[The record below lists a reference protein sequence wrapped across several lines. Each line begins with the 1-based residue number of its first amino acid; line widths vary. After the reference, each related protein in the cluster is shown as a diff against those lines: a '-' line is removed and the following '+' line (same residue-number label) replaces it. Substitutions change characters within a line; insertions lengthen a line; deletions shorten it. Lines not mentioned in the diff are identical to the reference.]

1 MAEEIVEVPIDEP
14 QETVQ
19 ERGLS
24 SGLTPEASAPEGETA
39 LAREEIAQEAVPKAK
54 PRGRPKG
61 VKDAK
66 PRAKPKARAP
76 PPQPAEGSARRI
88 AARIPANPPSDSE
101 SSLDEATLHETTLM
115 HIMRGVQQYR
125 HTQKNQKSA
134 LYASWFGR

>member
-19 ERGLS
+19 E
-24 SGLTPEASAPEGETA
+24 APEGETA
-39 LAREEIAQEAVPKAK
+39 PAREEIAQEAVPKAK
-54 PRGRPKG
+54 ARGRPKG

-66 PRAKPKARAP
+66 PRAKTRARARP
-76 PPQPAEGSARRI
+76 RPPQPA
-88 AARIPANPPSDSE
+88 ARIPPSDSE
-101 SSLDEATLHETTLM
+101 SSLDEATLHEATLM

>member
-24 SGLTPEASAPEGETA
+24 SGLTPEASAPEGEA
-39 LAREEIAQEAVPKAK
+39 APAEIAQEAVPKAK
-54 PRGRPKG
+54 ARGRPKG

-76 PPQPAEGSARRI
+76 PPQPA
-88 AARIPANPPSDSE
+88 ARIPANPPSDSE
-101 SSLDEATLHETTLM
+101 SSLDEATLHEATLM

>member
-24 SGLTPEASAPEGETA
+24 SGLTPEASAPEGEA
-39 LAREEIAQEAVPKAK
+39 APAVIAQEAVPKAK
-54 PRGRPKG
+54 TRGRPKG

-76 PPQPAEGSARRI
+76 PPQP

>member
-39 LAREEIAQEAVPKAK
+39 PAREEIAQEAVPKAK
-54 PRGRPKG
+54 ARGRPKG

-66 PRAKPKARAP
+66 PRAKTKARAP
-76 PPQPAEGSARRI
+76 PRPPQP

-101 SSLDEATLHETTLM
+101 SSLDEATLHEATLM

>member
-24 SGLTPEASAPEGETA
+24 SGLTPEASAPEGETVPA
-39 LAREEIAQEAVPKAK
+39 ETTQEAVPKAK
-54 PRGRPKG
+54 ARGRPKG
-61 VKDAK
+61 IKDAK

-76 PPQPAEGSARRI
+76 PRPPQP

>member
-14 QETVQ
+14 QETAQ

-24 SGLTPEASAPEGETA
+24 SGLTPEASAPEGEA
-39 LAREEIAQEAVPKAK
+39 APAEIAQEAVPKAK
-54 PRGRPKG
+54 ARGRPKG

-66 PRAKPKARAP
+66 PRAETRARAP
-76 PPQPAEGSARRI
+76 HPQP

>member
-24 SGLTPEASAPEGETA
+24 SGLTPEASAPEGEA
-39 LAREEIAQEAVPKAK
+39 APAEIAQEAVPKAK
-54 PRGRPKG
+54 ARGRPKG

-66 PRAKPKARAP
+66 PRAKTKARAP
-76 PPQPAEGSARRI
+76 PRPPQPA
-88 AARIPANPPSDSE
+88 ARIPPSDSE
-101 SSLDEATLHETTLM
+101 SSLDEATLHEATLM

>member
-19 ERGLS
+19 ERGPS
-24 SGLTPEASAPEGETA
+24 SGLTPEASAPEGEA
-39 LAREEIAQEAVPKAK
+39 APAEIAQEAVPKAK
-54 PRGRPKG
+54 ARGRPKG

-66 PRAKPKARAP
+66 PRAKTKARASP
-76 PPQPAEGSARRI
+76 RPPQP

-101 SSLDEATLHETTLM
+101 SSLDEATLHEATLM

>member
-39 LAREEIAQEAVPKAK
+39 LAEIAQEAVPKAK
-54 PRGRPKG
+54 ARGRPKG

-66 PRAKPKARAP
+66 PRAKTKARAP
-76 PPQPAEGSARRI
+76 PRPPQP

-101 SSLDEATLHETTLM
+101 SSLDEATLHEATLM

>member
-66 PRAKPKARAP
+66 PRAKTKARAP
-76 PPQPAEGSARRI
+76 PRPPQP

-101 SSLDEATLHETTLM
+101 SSLDEATLHEATLM

>member
-19 ERGLS
+19 E
-24 SGLTPEASAPEGETA
+24 APEGETA
-39 LAREEIAQEAVPKAK
+39 PAEIAQEAVPKAK
-54 PRGRPKG
+54 ARGRPKG

-66 PRAKPKARAP
+66 PRAKTRARAP
-76 PPQPAEGSARRI
+76 PRPPQP

-101 SSLDEATLHETTLM
+101 SSLDEATLHEATLM